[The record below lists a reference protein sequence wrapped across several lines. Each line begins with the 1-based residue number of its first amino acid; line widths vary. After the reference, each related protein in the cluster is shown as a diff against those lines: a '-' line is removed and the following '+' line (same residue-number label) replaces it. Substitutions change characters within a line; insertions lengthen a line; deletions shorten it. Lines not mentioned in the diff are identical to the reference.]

1 MINLKAKS
9 LALSV
14 VIATLSAFA
23 IIISPARAQIGAPV
37 LPDLASVTFADIG
50 LDYYYILRRSS
61 VVQEQGTVWPQMP
74 TMGGPITL
82 AVPVGSYTYELYRED
97 GFIEYGQFTLTP
109 GQLVIVTSTATTTK
123 VSTQNGGTT
132 LSTVTDGIVAEMGS
146 NVGLRISAPA
156 TVTTTTSSS
165 VGTVNE
171 NAIPATSVTEYTVQ
185 PGDTIGAVATAFGHD
200 PKVLLAINP
209 ILSARAGNELI
220 PGEIILIPGVFN
232 ESQTV
237 AGPAVAQ
244 APPPAPA
251 AAPANTSPSSNAVVA
266 DNTPPAGFTLGDV
279 LCIDPANPNP
289 DALVLC
295 TTPGS
300 PLVTA
305 VAGAD
310 GQSVLV
316 GTASIKVSGPVQV
329 GDFLVASSIPG
340 VAVVNNNPAP
350 GTVIAQ
356 ALEVNPNGTAIVR
369 ALIRKF

>member
-1 MINLKAKS
+1 MLINSKAKS
-9 LALSV
+9 FILAIVIAALS
-14 VIATLSAFA
+14 ALA
-23 IIISPARAQIGAPV
+23 IIISPARAQTGAPV

-50 LDYYYILRRSS
+50 LDYYYILRRSQT
-61 VVQEQGTVWPQMP
+61 VQEQGTVWPQMP

-146 NVGLRISAPA
+146 SVGLRISAPA

-185 PGDTIGAVATAFGHD
+185 AGDTIGSVATAFGHD

-209 ILSARAGNELI
+209 IIAARAGNTLN

-232 ESQTV
+232 DAQTV
-237 AGPAVAQ
+237 AGPAVAT
-244 APPPAPA
+244 PPPAP
-251 AAPANTSPSSNAVVA
+251 TVPSNPSMAVVA
-266 DNTPPAGFTLGDV
+266 ESSPSVGFGLGDV

-295 TTPGS
+295 TVPGS

-356 ALEVNPNGTAIVR
+356 ALEVNPNGTATIR